1 MQSFGRNRWTKIWM
15 LIDMNK
21 QLTLF
26 EDETKDKTNHTAQSY
41 TGIYGMHK
49 YWSKKPYNIIRNF
62 ILRYTEKDE
71 IVLDPFCGSG
81 ISVTESIF
89 TERKAIEI
97 DINPSAIFITKQ
109 MINKVPTKS
118 IQKEFSELESEVKDV
133 INSFYIVR
141 RRDKEFIGTH
151 FIWENGKLTE
161 VWYKND
167 VKSRTKIIERPT
179 QDDLE
184 LALSFSYNKIPYYYP
199 KDRFFHNSRINANR
213 ENYIYE
219 LFTPRN
225 LMALSLLMNRIEK
238 IENNDIKEFFKFC
251 FTASV
256 GQASKMVFVVKRR
269 GKFNGKPRKNERKEV
284 GSWVIGYWVP
294 KEHFEINVWNCFEN
308 RYRKILKAKRG
319 FEYKKY
325 SINEAASF
333 EELSDSK
340 NLLLINEPAQKA
352 LKEIP
357 DNSIDYV
364 ITDPPHGNRQPYLEL
379 SMMWNSWLR
388 KDVNYDD
395 EIVISESKDR
405 KKDIQNYYKLLNE
418 VLAEIERTL
427 KPNHHFSLMFN
438 SLDDETWINLFIY
451 TSNLKF
457 DLEKVET
464 LEYSANSVVQDTRSA
479 GLKTDFILTFRKNP
493 NKIIK
498 RIELISI
505 NKNKNYIINL
515 IEGYLEDSREKCLE
529 TYQILNL
536 LISELLHQNK
546 FFRLSEVLHILKMDF
561 DKEGYK
567 WIKGGI

>member
-1 MQSFGRNRWTKIWM
+1 
-15 LIDMNK
+15 MNK

-26 EDETKDKTNHTAQSY
+26 EDETKETTNHTAKSY
-41 TGIYGMHK
+41 TGIYAMHK
-49 YWSKKPYNIIRNF
+49 YWSKKPYNIIREF
-62 ILRYTEKDE
+62 ILRYTEKGE

-89 TERKAIEI
+89 TERKAIGV

-109 MINKVPTKS
+109 MINKVPIKL
-118 IQKEFSELESEVKDV
+118 IQKEFSKLESEVKDV
-133 INSFYIVR
+133 INSFYIVKR
-141 RRDKEFIGTH
+141 IDKKFIGTH

-179 QDDLE
+179 QNDLE

-213 ENYIYE
+213 ENHIYE

-225 LMALSLLMNRIEK
+225 LMALSLLMDRIEK
-238 IENNDIKEFFKFC
+238 IENKDIKEFFKFC

-256 GQASKMVFVVKRR
+256 GQASRMVFVVKRR
-269 GKFNGKPRKNERKEV
+269 GKFNSKSRKTERKEV

-294 KEHFEINVWNCFEN
+294 KENFEINVRNCFEN
-308 RYRKILKAKRG
+308 RYRKILKAKREL
-319 FEYKKY
+319 EYKKY
-325 SINEAASF
+325 SINEATNF
-333 EELSDSK
+333 EELLELK
-340 NLLLINEPAQKA
+340 NLLLITEPAQKA

-379 SMMWNSWLR
+379 SMMWNSWLK

-405 KKDIQNYYKLLNE
+405 KKDIHNYYKLLNE
-418 VLAEIERTL
+418 VLDEIERIL
-427 KPNHHFSLMFN
+427 KPNRYFSLMFN
-438 SLDDETWINLFIY
+438 SLDNETWINLLIH
-451 TSNLKF
+451 TSSLKF

-464 LEYSANSVVQDTRSA
+464 LEYSANSVVQDTRRA
-479 GLKTDFILTFRKNP
+479 GLKTDFILTFRKNL
-493 NKIIK
+493 NKTIK
-498 RIELISI
+498 DIELISVK
-505 NKNKNYIINL
+505 KNKDYIINV
-515 IEGYLEDSREKCLE
+515 IENYLKNSIEKSLE

-536 LISELLHQNK
+536 LISELLPQNK
-546 FFRLSEVLHILKMDF
+546 FFSLSEILNLLEMDF
-561 DKEGYK
+561 DKEGSK
-567 WIKGGI
+567 WTRRGI

>member
-1 MQSFGRNRWTKIWM
+1 
-15 LIDMNK
+15 MNT

-26 EDETKDKTNHTAQSY
+26 EDETKDKDNHIAESY
-41 TGIYGMHK
+41 TGIYAMHK
-49 YWSKKPYNIIRNF
+49 YWSKKPYNIIREF
-62 ILRYTEKDE
+62 ILRYTEKGE

-89 TERKAIEI
+89 TERKAIGI

-109 MINKVPTKS
+109 MINKVTTKL
-118 IQKEFSELESEVKDV
+118 IQKEFSKLESEIKDV
-133 INSFYIVR
+133 INSFYIVK
-141 RRDKEFIGTH
+141 RRDKKFIGTH
-151 FIWENGKLTE
+151 FIWENSKLTE

-167 VKSRTKIIERPT
+167 VKSRTKIIERPM

-184 LALSFSYNKIPYYYP
+184 LSSSFSYGEIPYYYP

-213 ENYIYE
+213 ENHIYE

-225 LMALSLLMNRIEK
+225 LMALSLLMDRIEK
-238 IENNDIKEFFKFC
+238 IENKDIREFFKFC
-251 FTASV
+251 FTASI
-256 GQASKMVFVVKRR
+256 GQASRMVFVVKWR
-269 GKFNGKPRKNERKEV
+269 GKFNGKSRKTERKEV

-294 KEHFEINVWNCFEN
+294 KENFEINVWNCFEN
-308 RYRKILKAKRG
+308 RYRRILKAKRG
-319 FEYKKY
+319 LEYKKY
-325 SINEAASF
+325 SINEATNF
-333 EELSDSK
+333 EELLDLK

-352 LKEIP
+352 LKELP

-379 SMMWNSWLR
+379 SMLWNSWL
-388 KDVNYDD
+388 KKEVNYED

-405 KKDIQNYYKLLNE
+405 KKDIHNYYKLLSE
-418 VLAEIERTL
+418 VLAGIERIL
-427 KPNHHFSLMFN
+427 KPNRYFSLMFN
-438 SLDDETWINLFIY
+438 SLDDETWSNLLIH
-451 TSNLKF
+451 TSSLKF

-464 LEYSANSVVQDTRSA
+464 LEYSANSVVQDTRRA

-498 RIELISI
+498 DIELISI
-505 NKNKNYIINL
+505 KNNKDYIVNL
-515 IEGYLEDSREKCLE
+515 IENYLKNSMNKCLE

-546 FFRLSEVLHILKMDF
+546 FFRLSEILNILKTDF

-567 WIKGGI
+567 WTKRGI